1 MSWVKGEERKESIIT
16 TRESKPKQEIHN
28 NLMIRVLKIRRAANS
43 QSLVYTLPRYGPYF
57 GKDTSACH
65 IGTHGTV
72 LSGKIPILP
81 HTVFLLSNDRK
92 TKGYVKFGS
101 IKQHETL
108 HVMPGMYSQ
117 DG

>member
-16 TRESKPKQEIHN
+16 RRESEPKQEIHN
-28 NLMIRVLKIRRAANS
+28 NLMIRVLKINIRRAANS

-65 IGTHGTV
+65 IGTEGTV

-81 HTVFLLSNDRK
+81 HTVFLFTKDRK
-92 TKGYVKFGS
+92 TTGYV
-101 IKQHETL
+101 
-108 HVMPGMYSQ
+108 
-117 DG
+117 